1 MGNPSGQPELTITID
16 GREVPPD
23 EVLDAEL
30 QRGLVALDLLSSA
43 CGGQAVG
50 SAARRFTEARSLALS
65 DAVSAQ
71 SAALVEL
78 KQRLGRARIQEAL
91 EPYTQV
97 TQKQMQ
103 AWGLTPG
110 EFAKALI
117 EVTVAGIS
125 AEQFIGWFHRRSAQ
139 DDEVA
144 MISSNPEHYLI
155 APVADPPGQ
164 DVIETMGLYG
174 GPLHVILTFHTDPA
188 VYPEAA
194 LDDHPIRL
202 CATGAF
208 ARDRSDV
215 GAKALHQFKDTA
227 AGMHAQLGIYFPT
240 SFPEALV
247 KGHQMHLAI
256 EFRNW
261 ILAGRAAV
269 L

>member
-1 MGNPSGQPELTITID
+1 MSNPASQPELTITID
-16 GREVPPD
+16 GRELPTD
-23 EVLDAEL
+23 EVLNAEL
-30 QRGLVALDLLSSA
+30 QRGLAALGLLGSA
-43 CGGQAVG
+43 CGVEAVET
-50 SAARRFTEARSLALS
+50 AAQRFAEARSLTLG
-65 DAVSAQ
+65 DAVALQ
-71 SAALVEL
+71 RTALVEL

-91 EPYTQV
+91 EPYTQA

-103 AWGLTPG
+103 EWGLTPG
-110 EFAKALI
+110 EFAKALV
-117 EVTVAGIS
+117 EVTVAGMS
-125 AEQFIGWFHRRSAQ
+125 AKQFIGWFHRRSAQ

-144 MISSNPEHYLI
+144 MISSNPDHFLI
-155 APVADPPGQ
+155 APIADPSGQ

-174 GPLHVILTFHTDPA
+174 GPLHVILTFHADPA

-194 LDDHPIRL
+194 LADHPIRL

-208 ARDRSDV
+208 AGDRTDV

-227 AGMHAQLGIYFPT
+227 DGMHAQLGIYFPT

-261 ILAGRAAV
+261 ILAARAAAS
-269 L
+269 